1 MVWCLREK
9 LVKIAGNFE
18 MEVGD
23 RFLKKNMKNNLKENV
38 FELGVLQSKVHA
50 VGSGLDTINAAGI
63 VGAVVSTGLT
73 FEQHRKLLLLQM
85 EI

>member
-1 MVWCLREK
+1 M
-9 LVKIAGNFE
+9 KIAGNFE

-23 RFLKKNMKNNLKENV
+23 KFLKKNM
-38 FELGVLQSKVHA
+38 FEVGVLQSKVHA

-73 FEQHRKLLLLQM
+73 FEQRRELLLLQM